1 MTIRKFVSTSSYSA
15 VLSLLVFCSLFLPKA
30 ITAQTPAD
38 VERTIRQMA
47 TLNDAAVIMV
57 EIQCKP
63 GSAEAWREAFVKEI
77 LPSIREAI
85 RKGDVFTNFTYF
97 EAPLP
102 AQDFDFVLLFELKSF
117 SSLDTRRIPPHYE
130 VLFQRLGPERG
141 EAFLK
146 EMGGW
151 EEKVTVRI
159 LRANKR

>member
-1 MTIRKFVSTSSYSA
+1 MISRKFVSSPDHGA
-15 VLSLLVFCSLFLPKA
+15 VLSLLVFCSLFLPKTLA
-30 ITAQTPAD
+30 AQATPTSAM
-38 VERTIRQMA
+38 V
-47 TLNDAAVIMV
+47 MV

-63 GSAEAWREAFVKEI
+63 GTAEAWREAFLKEI

-85 RKGDVFTNFTYF
+85 RKGDAFTNFTYF
-97 EAPLP
+97 EVPLP
-102 AQDFDFVLLFELKSF
+102 AQDLDFILLFELKSF

-141 EAFLK
+141 EALLK

-159 LRANKR
+159 LRANKV

>member
-1 MTIRKFVSTSSYSA
+1 MTNHKFVSSPNHIA
-15 VLSLLVFCSLFLPKA
+15 VLSLLVFCSLVFLPKMLA
-30 ITAQTPAD
+30 AQTTPSS
-38 VERTIRQMA
+38 A
-47 TLNDAAVIMV
+47 TVMV

-63 GSAEAWREAFVKEI
+63 GTAEAWREAFVKEI

-85 RKGDVFTNFTYF
+85 RKGDAFTNFTYF

-102 AQDFDFVLLFELKSF
+102 AQDLDFVLLFELKSF
-117 SSLDTRRIPPHYE
+117 SSLDARRIPPHYE

-141 EAFLK
+141 EALLK

-159 LRANKR
+159 LRANKV

>member
-1 MTIRKFVSTSSYSA
+1 MTNRKFVSSTNHFA
-15 VLSLLVFCSLFLPKA
+15 VLSVLVFCSLVFLPKTLA
-30 ITAQTPAD
+30 AQTTPSS
-38 VERTIRQMA
+38 A
-47 TLNDAAVIMV
+47 TVMV

-63 GSAEAWREAFVKEI
+63 GTAEAWREAFVKEI

-85 RKGDVFTNFTYF
+85 RKGDAFTNFTYF

-102 AQDFDFVLLFELKSF
+102 AQDLDFLLLFELKSF

-141 EAFLK
+141 EALLK

-159 LRANKR
+159 LRANKV

>member
-1 MTIRKFVSTSSYSA
+1 MTSRKFVSSSSYSA
-15 VLSLLVFCSLFLPKA
+15 VLVFCSLVFLPKT

-38 VERTIRQMA
+38 VQRTIRQMA
-47 TLNDAAVIMV
+47 TLNDAAAVIMV

-63 GSAEAWREAFVKEI
+63 GTAEAWREAFVKEI

-85 RKGDVFTNFTYF
+85 RKGDAFTNFTYF

-102 AQDFDFVLLFELKSF
+102 AQDLDFVLLFELKSF
-117 SSLDTRRIPPHYE
+117 SSLDTRRIPPHYV

-141 EAFLK
+141 EALLK

-159 LRANKR
+159 LRANKV

>member
-1 MTIRKFVSTSSYSA
+1 MV
-15 VLSLLVFCSLFLPKA
+15 
-30 ITAQTPAD
+30 
-38 VERTIRQMA
+38 
-47 TLNDAAVIMV
+47 MV

-63 GSAEAWREAFVKEI
+63 GTAEAWREAFVKEI

-85 RKGDVFTNFTYF
+85 RKGEAFTNFTHF

-102 AQDFDFVLLFELKSF
+102 AQDLDFVLLFELKSF

-141 EAFLK
+141 EALLK

-159 LRANKR
+159 LRANKV

>member
-1 MTIRKFVSTSSYSA
+1 MTNRKFVSSPNHFA
-15 VLSLLVFCSLFLPKA
+15 ALSLLVFCSLVFLPKTLA
-30 ITAQTPAD
+30 AQTTPSS
-38 VERTIRQMA
+38 A
-47 TLNDAAVIMV
+47 TVMV

-63 GSAEAWREAFVKEI
+63 GTAEAWREAFVKEI

-85 RKGDVFTNFTYF
+85 RKGEAFTNFTYF

-102 AQDFDFVLLFELKSF
+102 AQDLDFVLLFELKSF

-141 EAFLK
+141 EALLK

-151 EEKVTVRI
+151 EQKVTVRI
-159 LRANKR
+159 LRGNNV

>member
-1 MTIRKFVSTSSYSA
+1 MTNRKFVSSTNHF
-15 VLSLLVFCSLFLPKA
+15 VVVSLLVSCSLVFLPKTLA
-30 ITAQTPAD
+30 AQTTPSS
-38 VERTIRQMA
+38 A
-47 TLNDAAVIMV
+47 TVMV

-63 GSAEAWREAFVKEI
+63 GTAEAWREAFVKEI

-85 RKGDVFTNFTYF
+85 RKGDAFTNFTYF

-102 AQDFDFVLLFELKSF
+102 AQDLDFVLLFELKSF

-141 EAFLK
+141 EALLK

-159 LRANKR
+159 LRANKV